1 MDSRRPGE
9 LSRLLLI
16 PDLLTLDTRMLKLVV
31 ILGFAIS
38 FAAGL
43 VVGSRADWSRL
54 TAATTRADSDPAP
67 TPTTSPL
74 AGERSDR
81 PSRGR
86 GPGGWLAAE
95 LGLTPDQ
102 HKQLDEI
109 WTGVAERGRR
119 RDHEGRRRAMRTER
133 DEAVAALISADRW
146 GAYEEIIAE
155 FAERNAELDR
165 EFRSDFEQAV
175 ERTKQILTPAQRVKY
190 DTLLERHRWGPPGER
205 RRHGDG
211 RDETGATSRP
221 ERRSESR
228 PSHGTQKGAQ
238 E

>member
-1 MDSRRPGE
+1 
-9 LSRLLLI
+9 
-16 PDLLTLDTRMLKLVV
+16 MLKLVV

-43 VVGSRADWSRL
+43 VVGSRVDWSRV
-54 TAATTRADSDPAP
+54 TTATTSAGSDPAR
-67 TPTTSPL
+67 TPTTSPV
-74 AGERSDR
+74 AGQRSDR

-86 GPGGWLAAE
+86 GPRGWLAAE

-109 WTGVAERGRR
+109 WTEVAERGRG
-119 RDHEGRRRAMRTER
+119 RDHEGRRRAMRADR

-165 EFRSDFEQAV
+165 EFRGDFEQAV
-175 ERTKQILTPAQRVKY
+175 ERTKQILTPAQRAKY
-190 DTLLERHRWGPPGER
+190 DTLLERHRWGPPRGDR
-205 RRHGDG
+205 RRGG
-211 RDETGATSRP
+211 RHADRPDETGATSRP

-228 PSHGTQKGAQ
+228 PSHGAQKGAQ